1 MCAGASEGGPAL
13 GGEMEVEGWTCRE
26 KGEALWSYLVH
37 LGSNKHR
44 TTEASWA
51 STLEPLHIEC

>member
-1 MCAGASEGGPAL
+1 MGGPAL